1 MKGDRVTFG
10 EDLEKTVVLTPDMA
24 AERYE
29 KAVNTVNVSHYRRG
43 KRIGIMLG
51 IVYSILFTAAVIAL
65 AVVIR

>member
-29 KAVNTVNVSHYRRG
+29 KAVNAVNVSHYGRG

-51 IVYSILFTAAVIAL
+51 IVYSILFAAAVITL
-65 AVVIR
+65 AIAIR

>member
-29 KAVNTVNVSHYRRG
+29 KAVDTVNVNHYQRG

-51 IVYSILFTAAVIAL
+51 VMYSILFAAAVLAL
-65 AVVIR
+65 AIVIR